1 MTIEPIPESI
11 TSRSTHA
18 RPRFIQSASSIL
30 HLNDHVTTLSD
41 FVYAKVELVTSV
53 SLLVLAGKLLIQ
65 WRKSV
70 NSIEDIPRFL
80 EVYDIMGI
88 FPSLFIA
95 AVRKTMKV
103 HPKTEKRKWKNNS
116 TALRFY
122 SKFDEMDQQIIKTT
136 AELYS
141 SNIKLSNYDIKR
153 FSLKIKISHYFEW

>member
-1 MTIEPIPESI
+1 MNIEPIPESI

-41 FVYAKVELVTSV
+41 FVYTKVELGTSV

-80 EVYDIMGI
+80 EGYDIMRI

-103 HPKTEKRKWKNNS
+103 HPKTEKRKNNS
-116 TALRFY
+116 TAMRFY
-122 SKFDEMDQQIIKTT
+122 SKFDEMNQQIIKTT

-153 FSLKIKISHYFEW
+153 FSLKIKISHYFE